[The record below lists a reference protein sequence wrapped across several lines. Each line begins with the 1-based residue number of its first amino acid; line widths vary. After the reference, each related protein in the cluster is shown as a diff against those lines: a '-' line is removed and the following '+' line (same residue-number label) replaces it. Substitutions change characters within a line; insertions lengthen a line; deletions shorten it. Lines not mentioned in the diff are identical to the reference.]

1 MKSDENISTGLLP
14 TVVVVSFGA
23 SMDSSGAPW
32 KEMADLRINFAAMSV
47 APTKKKKIIRKNK
60 YRYGVARNV
69 PIVKDVSI
77 KSSTESKR
85 LEYAKFLQQLEVKAD
100 SVVQAVA
107 MNVLNNPDIK
117 DDAAVKI
124 VHDLLTL
131 YKDSK

>member
-1 MKSDENISTGLLP
+1 
-14 TVVVVSFGA
+14 
-23 SMDSSGAPW
+23 MDNSSGALW
-32 KEMADLRINFAAMSV
+32 KEMADLRISFIENQRRTRNESSSRNSSRTVATVSV

>member
-1 MKSDENISTGLLP
+1 
-14 TVVVVSFGA
+14 
-23 SMDSSGAPW
+23 MDNSSGALW
-32 KEMADLRINFAAMSV
+32 KEMADLRISFLDDQRRTRNESSPRNSSRTVATVSV
-47 APTKKKKIIRKNK
+47 APTKKTKIIRKNK

-69 PIVKDVSI
+69 PIVQGVSI

-100 SVVQAVA
+100 SVVQGVA

>member
-1 MKSDENISTGLLP
+1 M
-14 TVVVVSFGA
+14 
-23 SMDSSGAPW
+23 
-32 KEMADLRINFAAMSV
+32 
-47 APTKKKKIIRKNK
+47 
-60 YRYGVARNV
+60 
-69 PIVKDVSI
+69 
-77 KSSTESKR
+77 
-85 LEYAKFLQQLEVKAD
+85 KAD